1 MLALIVS
8 LMLGVA
14 VVICMA
20 FVVLFA
26 GLNVNSPT
34 FASAGSGIFLVAT
47 LFAAIAA
54 LGPKSWP
61 TPLLTPTIA
70 GTTAA
75 AVMTVAIITLTQMG
89 QSQRAALNT
98 SEPAKID
105 ERASPAAMPAP
116 EAQRA
121 VSAAEPIRFPGMA
134 TAPVAPT
141 SLPTPTMTDADMTP
155 GRTDEPA
162 EVELT
167 DSLEPAVVPPE
178 PDIAGTMTDELL
190 PRLNLDV
197 IPREAESPAPT
208 LPQPERP
215 EAATD
220 SSAAATIPIPPVSP
234 PSTEGLLLSEDVFD
248 ASTLPSIPDG
258 TIAASPPLPR
268 SRPCGAGGPPCP

>member
-1 MLALIVS
+1 MRALIVS

-20 FVVLFA
+20 HLVLFA
-26 GLNVNSPT
+26 GLNVNSTT
-34 FASAGSGIFLVAT
+34 FASAGFGIFLVAT

-54 LGPKSWP
+54 LGPKSRP
-61 TPLLTPTIA
+61 TPLLTPAIA
-70 GTTAA
+70 GTAA
-75 AVMTVAIITLTQMG
+75 AAAMTMAIITLTQFG
-89 QSQRAALNT
+89 QSQRATLTN

-105 ERASPAAMPAP
+105 ERASQAAMPTP
-116 EAQRA
+116 E
-121 VSAAEPIRFPGMA
+121 VSAAEPIQFPGMA

-141 SLPTPTMTDADMTP
+141 SLPTPTMTDADMAP
-155 GRTDEPA
+155 GRSDEPA

-167 DSLEPAVVPPE
+167 DSLEPAVGPPE

-197 IPREAESPAPT
+197 IPPESPAPT

-215 EAATD
+215 VAATG
-220 SSAAATIPIPPVSP
+220 SSAAAPIPIPAAP
-234 PSTEGLLLSEDVFD
+234 PPPTEELLLSEDAFD
-248 ASTLPSIPDG
+248 ASTLPSFRDS

-268 SRPCGAGGPPCP
+268 SRPCGVGGPPCP

>member
-54 LGPKSWP
+54 LGPKSRP

-121 VSAAEPIRFPGMA
+121 VSVAEPIQFPGMA
-134 TAPVAPT
+134 TAPVAPM

-178 PDIAGTMTDELL
+178 PDIAGTMPDELL
-190 PRLNLDV
+190 PRLNLDA

-208 LPQPERP
+208 LP
-215 EAATD
+215 
-220 SSAAATIPIPPVSP
+220 SV
-234 PSTEGLLLSEDVFD
+234 
-248 ASTLPSIPDG
+248 PDG
-258 TIAASPPLPR
+258 TIAANPPLPR